1 MVCVYCKSKL
11 AVTNS
16 RPQKRTNSVWRRRG
30 CPKCKAL
37 FTTVETVNYGSL
49 FIYKSPGIP
58 IEPFS
63 EAKLL
68 ISVYEA
74 CKHRK
79 SPEEDAK
86 HLTDT
91 IMYRLFASSPGT
103 TVQRNLV
110 IKNALAAL
118 RQFDKV
124 ASVQYEA
131 FHPAR

>member
-1 MVCVYCKSKL
+1 MVCVYCQSKL
-11 AVTNS
+11 AVINS
-16 RPQKRTNSVWRRRG
+16 RPQKRTNSVWRRRA
-30 CPKCKAL
+30 CPACKSV
-37 FTTVETVNYGSL
+37 FTTVEAVDYGFL
-49 FIYKSPGIP
+49 FIYNRPGSP

-63 EAKLL
+63 ETKLL

-91 IMYRLFASSPGT
+91 IIHRVFTSSPGT

-110 IKNALAAL
+110 IDKALLVL
-118 RQFDKV
+118 RQFDK
-124 ASVQYEA
+124 AAAVQYEA
-131 FHPAR
+131 FHHI

>member
-1 MVCVYCKSKL
+1 MVCVYCQSKL

-16 RPQKRTNSVWRRRG
+16 RPQKRTNSVWRRRA
-30 CPKCKAL
+30 CPACKSL
-37 FTTVETVNYGSL
+37 FTTVETVDYGSL
-49 FIYKSPGIP
+49 FVYNRPGSP

-63 EAKLL
+63 ETKLL

-91 IMYRLFASSPGT
+91 IMHRLFTSSPGT

-110 IKNALAAL
+110 IKNVLAAL
-118 RQFDKV
+118 RQFDK
-124 ASVQYEA
+124 AAAVQYEA
-131 FHPAR
+131 FHPNR